1 MEFVNLWNP
10 LAMPLSRYHIYDE
23 IITKQYSLYQIY
35 IVTDTICIFGE
46 SRYFAIAF
54 SQFSVYNVTF

>member
-1 MEFVNLWNP
+1 
-10 LAMPLSRYHIYDE
+10 MPLSRYHIYDE
-23 IITKQYSLYQIY
+23 IITKQYSLYQKY
-35 IVTDTICIFGE
+35 IVTDTIWIFVE